1 MQKNIDKIDKKTLNE
16 VDIEGTYLNMK
27 RQTIA
32 NLRHSGK
39 IWPFFL

>member
-16 VDIEGTYLNMK
+16 VDIEGTCLKME

-39 IWPFFL
+39 IWPFLL